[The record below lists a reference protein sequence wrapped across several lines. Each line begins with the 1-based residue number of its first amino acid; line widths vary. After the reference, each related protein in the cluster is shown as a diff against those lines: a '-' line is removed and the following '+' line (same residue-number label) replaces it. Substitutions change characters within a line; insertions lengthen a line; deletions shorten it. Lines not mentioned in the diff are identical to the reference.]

1 MRAHKKLMLAGAAV
15 VATTLTVGA
24 FYAKRGG
31 TDAAVATAVVSRGDI
46 VDTVV
51 ATGALEAVTTVQ
63 VGSQLSGTVQAL
75 YADFNSIVHKGE
87 VLARLEASLYQSQVD
102 QADGNL
108 TRAQADLDRLAVTV
122 DDANTQ
128 LKRARELFDRTLIPR
143 TDLEAAEVQTRSAE
157 AQRNSSAAQVTQAR
171 AALNQAKVSLEK
183 TVITA
188 PIDGFVVARSV
199 DVGQTVAASLQ
210 APTLYVIAADL
221 TKMRV
226 NAGVDESDV
235 GRVRPGQAVTFHV
248 DAYPTET
255 FTGTVAQVRL
265 NPILQQNVVTYATVI
280 DVPNTELKLKPGM
293 TATVNIETARRDGV
307 LRIPAGALRFKPTAE
322 MLTAL
327 GRPASSLDEAV
338 KPARPAAV
346 QSASGGS
353 GRVWLDEDGKFTA
366 REVKT
371 GLTNGAL
378 TELIGDDLS
387 EGTKV
392 VTNVLISQ
400 PRAATTAANPLFS
413 TTPGGGRPGGG
424 GFGGGGGNA
433 GGAGRSR

>member
-1 MRAHKKLMLAGAAV
+1 MRAHKKLLLAGAAV

-31 TDAAVATAVVSRGDI
+31 PDAAVITAVVSRGDI

-87 VLARLEASLYQSQVD
+87 VLARLEPSLYQSQVE
-102 QADGNL
+102 QADANL
-108 TRAQADLDRLAVTV
+108 RRSQADLDRLAVTV

-143 TDLEAAEVQTRSAE
+143 TDLEAAEVQARSAE
-157 AQRNSSAAQVTQAR
+157 AQQNSSAAQVTQAR

-235 GRVRPGQAVTFHV
+235 GRVQTGQAVTFHV

-280 DVPNTELKLKPGM
+280 DVPNAELKLKPGM
-293 TATVNIETARRDGV
+293 TATVNIETARRDSV

-327 GRPASSLDEAV
+327 GRPASSLDV
-338 KPARPAAV
+338 KPARSAAV
-346 QSASGGS
+346 PSASGGS
-353 GRVWLDEDGKFTA
+353 GRVWLDEDGKFAA
-366 REVKT
+366 REVRT

-378 TELIGDDLS
+378 TELVGDDVS

-392 VTNVLISQ
+392 VINVSISQ

-424 GFGGGGGNA
+424 FGGGNGGGGTA